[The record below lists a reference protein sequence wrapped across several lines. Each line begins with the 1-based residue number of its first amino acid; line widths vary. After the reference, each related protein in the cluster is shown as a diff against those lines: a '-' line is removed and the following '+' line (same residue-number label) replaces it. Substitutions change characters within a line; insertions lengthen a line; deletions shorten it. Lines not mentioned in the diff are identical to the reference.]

1 MADHGFL
8 FSPLMVLALLREAQQ
23 PGAGKTQ
30 TRRLLTPANT
40 YFNGRPWTKALKA
53 QQWNWEGAWVDPG
66 PSPAGNPGPYL
77 KLPWRAGDDWLEG
90 TVHRIYPQ
98 VQPGDRIW
106 VREAWRVSKA
116 LDAVAPRDLDRTIM
130 PEWLASDPELYEGRI
145 RASMH
150 LPRWA
155 SRLTLIVTDVRVQRL
170 QDISEE
176 DAVAEGVERLHHGW
190 FPYGISTF
198 MTTVVDRREVPAQC
212 CRTARQSYQMLW
224 NTINGPGSWAANPWV
239 SAISFRCIQKNI
251 DCLASDA

>member
-23 PGAGKTQ
+23 PGTGKTQ
-30 TRRLLTPANT
+30 TRRLLTPDNT
-40 YFNGRPWTKALKA
+40 FFNGRHWTKGLKA

-77 KLPWRAGDDWLEG
+77 KLPWLAGDDWLEG
-90 TVHRIYPQ
+90 TVHRIYPR
-98 VQPGDRIW
+98 VQPGDRMW

-116 LDAVAPRDLDRTIM
+116 LDAVAPRDLDRTTM
-130 PEWLASDPELYEGRI
+130 PEWLASDPDLYDGKI

-170 QDISEE
+170 HDISEE
-176 DAVAEGVERLHHGW
+176 DAVAEGVEHDTDGW
-190 FPYGISTF
+190 RDYL
-198 MTTVVDRREVPAQC
+198 MPATQC
-212 CRTARQSYQMLW
+212 CGFARESYRTLW
-224 NTINGPGSWAANPWV
+224 DAINGENGWAANPWIV
-239 SAISFRCIQKNI
+239 AYTFTIHHQNINAMSADLTGEVRHG
-251 DCLASDA
+251 A